1 MIKTSNSRIIKKAEM
16 IAKALEDDTEEI
28 LLHAERLVKASLKP
42 TDQIKALRLIE
53 KKMSMEGVEVSF
65 QKKLTKESMK
75 KTASLESLTEDEVT
89 NLVDTIVTAIVDELE
104 DSLKEADEIAEEELK
119 EIFKDE
125 KKATPEEKQ
134 ELEAKLKRTF
144 ERKLAGIGIN
154 AKLSRNHRAKKTAKR
169 R

>member
-1 MIKTSNSRIIKKAEM
+1 MIKTSNSRIIKKAEI

-119 EIFKDE
+119 EIFEDE

-154 AKLSRNHRAKKTAKR
+154 AKLSRNHRVKKTAKR

>member
-1 MIKTSNSRIIKKAEM
+1 MIKTSNSRIIKKAEI

-119 EIFKDE
+119 EIFKG
-125 KKATPEEKQ
+125 
-134 ELEAKLKRTF
+134 LEIDLDRVIEIEFSKV
-144 ERKLAGIGIN
+144 
-154 AKLSRNHRAKKTAKR
+154 
-169 R
+169 